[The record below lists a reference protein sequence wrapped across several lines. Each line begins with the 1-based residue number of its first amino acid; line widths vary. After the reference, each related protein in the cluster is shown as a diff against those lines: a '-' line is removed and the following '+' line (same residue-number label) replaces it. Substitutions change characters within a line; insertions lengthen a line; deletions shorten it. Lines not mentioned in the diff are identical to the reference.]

1 VYFKEE
7 LNYVAF
13 KKAMFISPDGYQ
25 I

>member
-1 VYFKEE
+1 VYFKE

>member
-7 LNYVAF
+7 LNDVAF